1 MTGSVLSRKAAIL
14 LSVLG
19 LLLIVL
25 GCADLLGYTGTFI
38 LIGCGQGAISCI
50 RVYTLDFIVISFGVV
65 GLSGGIISLIRG
77 FLYSR

>member
-1 MTGSVLSRKAAIL
+1 MAGKPLSRKPAIF

-25 GCADLLGYTGTFI
+25 GSADLLGYTGTFI
-38 LIGCGQGAISCI
+38 LIGCGQGAISCM

-65 GLSGGIISLIRG
+65 GLSGGIISLIRE
-77 FLYSR
+77 FLCTR